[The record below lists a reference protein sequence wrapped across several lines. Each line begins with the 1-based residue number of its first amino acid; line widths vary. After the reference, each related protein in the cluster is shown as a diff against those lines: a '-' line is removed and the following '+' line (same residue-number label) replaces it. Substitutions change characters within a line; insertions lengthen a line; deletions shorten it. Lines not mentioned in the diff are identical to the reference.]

1 MDEHHLSQRLSRVAA
16 YVQPGSRVAD
26 IGADHAYLAA
36 ALVLE
41 KKSDY
46 VVAGEV
52 VKGPYQNAV
61 AEVAAQGLTHQ
72 VHVRLADGLAA
83 IEPADQVDTITIAG
97 MGGSL
102 ITHILDQG
110 QAKLA
115 GVKRLILQPNVGEE
129 RLRQWLVNHR
139 FQINAEEI
147 LAEDGHI
154 YEIIVAEPTMIPIRY
169 DERELVFGPLLLE
182 SQGPVFRQK
191 WQEVYQ
197 REAAARSQMKAA
209 TTPPVAK
216 IKQFDH
222 RLALIKEVIG

>member
-26 IGADHAYLAA
+26 IGADHAYLAS

-61 AEVAAQGLTHQ
+61 DEVQAQGLTGQ

-83 IEPADQVDTITIAG
+83 IGPADRVDTLTIAG

-102 ITHILDQG
+102 ITQILDSG
-110 QAKLA
+110 QDKLA

-147 LAEDGHI
+147 LAEDGHT
-154 YEIIVAEPTMIPIRY
+154 YEIIVAEPTIIPIQY
-169 DERELVFGPLLLE
+169 DERELVFGPLLIE
-182 SQGPVFRQK
+182 RQGTVFEQK

-197 REAAARSQMKAA
+197 REAVALTQMKAA
-209 TTPPVAK
+209 TTPPVDK
-216 IKQFDH
+216 IRQFEH

>member
-26 IGADHAYLAA
+26 IGADHAYLAS

-52 VKGPYQNAV
+52 VKGPNAV
-61 AEVAAQGLTHQ
+61 DEVQAQGLTGQ

-83 IEPADQVDTITIAG
+83 IGPADRVDTLTIAG

-102 ITHILDQG
+102 ITQILDSG
-110 QAKLA
+110 QDKLA

-147 LAEDGHI
+147 LAEDGHT
-154 YEIIVAEPTMIPIRY
+154 YEIIVAEPTIIPIQY
-169 DERELVFGPLLLE
+169 DERELVFGPLLIE
-182 SQGPVFRQK
+182 RQGTVFEQK

-197 REAAARSQMKAA
+197 REAVALTQMKAA
-209 TTPPVAK
+209 TTPPVDK
-216 IKQFDH
+216 IRQFEH

>member
-36 ALVLE
+36 ALVLK

-61 AEVAAQGLTHQ
+61 DEVQAQGLTDQ
-72 VHVRLADGLAA
+72 VQVRLADGLAA
-83 IEPADQVDTITIAG
+83 IEQADQIDTITIAG

-102 ITHILDQG
+102 ITQILDSG
-110 QAKLA
+110 QEKLA

-147 LAEDGHI
+147 LAEDGHT
-154 YEIIVAEPTMIPIRY
+154 YEIIVAEPTIIPIQY
-169 DERELVFGPLLLE
+169 DERELVFGPLLIE
-182 SQGPVFRQK
+182 RQGTVFEQK

-197 REAAARSQMKAA
+197 REAAALNQMKAA
-209 TTPPVAK
+209 TTPPVDK
-216 IKQFDH
+216 IRRFEH

>member
-41 KKSDY
+41 KKSGY

-61 AEVAAQGLTHQ
+61 DEVAAQGLTEQ

-83 IEPADQVDTITIAG
+83 IEPADKIDTITIAG

-102 ITHILDQG
+102 IAQILDRG
-110 QAKLA
+110 QEKLA

-129 RLRQWLVNHR
+129 RLRKWLVNHR

-147 LAEDGHI
+147 LAEDGHT
-154 YEIIVAEPTMIPIRY
+154 YEIIVAEPTIIPIQY
-169 DERELVFGPLLLE
+169 DERELVFGPLLIE
-182 SQGPVFRQK
+182 RQGTVFKQK

-197 REAAARSQMKAA
+197 RESAALAQMKAA
-209 TTPPVAK
+209 TTPPAEK
-216 IKQFDH
+216 IKQFEH
-222 RLALIKEVIG
+222 RLTLIKEVIG

>member
-61 AEVAAQGLTHQ
+61 DEVAAQGLTDQ

-83 IEPADQVDTITIAG
+83 IEPTDRIDTITIAG

-102 ITHILDQG
+102 IAQILDRG
-110 QAKLA
+110 QEKLA

-129 RLRQWLVNHR
+129 RLRKWLVNHR

-147 LAEDGHI
+147 LAEDGHT
-154 YEIIVAEPTMIPIRY
+154 YEIIVAEPTIIPIQY
-169 DERELVFGPLLLE
+169 DERELVFGPLLIE
-182 SQGPVFRQK
+182 RQGTVFKQK

-197 REAAARSQMKAA
+197 REAAALTQMKAA
-209 TTPPVAK
+209 TTPPADK
-216 IKQFDH
+216 IRQFEH
-222 RLALIKEVIG
+222 RLSLIKEVIG